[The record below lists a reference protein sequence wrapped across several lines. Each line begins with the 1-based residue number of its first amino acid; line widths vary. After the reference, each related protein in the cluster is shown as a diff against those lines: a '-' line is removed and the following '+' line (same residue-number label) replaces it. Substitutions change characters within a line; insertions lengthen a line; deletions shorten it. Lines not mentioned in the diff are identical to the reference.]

1 MLSLSFSEAYNIL
14 IPKSD
19 KDSTKKKIQANIS
32 DEYGCKN
39 SFFVFCFLFFNINLF
54 ILIGV

>member
-32 DEYGCKN
+32 DEYRCKN
-39 SFFVFCFLFFNINLF
+39 SLFVCFFFFNINLF
-54 ILIGV
+54 ILIGG